1 MRSYASSCLA
11 GVLCTAAILAA
22 CGADGSTSS
31 GDAGSIT
38 PTSASDTILFVGDTL
53 SAFTLLHAASGQAF
67 VPASATS
74 VTYVG
79 ASADGKSD
87 ADALG
92 AFGRQNAILVDNGML
107 RALAPGAI
115 TVTIADEVKGWRF
128 TARVAALP
136 DIRQLRHTR
145 SICLFATSTINGVLA
160 YPARVTNFDA
170 PSALFALGDLEGHPR
185 WLNGVPS
192 ATVYLAG
199 TQTDSSVDYYPSTV
213 AQPVNRRVIG
223 VTQRQ
228 MVVTLTATAAPLITM
243 SESASGHPPYERQTT
258 LAQAT
263 TDIIGTRYAS
273 GRPSDFCQTVG
284 IVVEAT
290 SK

>member
-1 MRSYASSCLA
+1 MRSPASGRLA

-22 CGADGSTSS
+22 CGADGSTSA
-31 GDAGSIT
+31 GNAGSIT

-53 SAFTLLHAASGQAF
+53 SAFSLLHVASGQAF
-67 VPASATS
+67 VPASSTS
-74 VTYVG
+74 VTYVE
-79 ASADGKSD
+79 ATADGKSD

-92 AFGRQNAILVDNGML
+92 AFGRQNAILVDRGIL

-115 TVTIADEVKGWRF
+115 KITIADAVKGWSF

-145 SICLFATSTINGVLA
+145 SICLFARSTIDGVFA
-160 YPARVTNFDA
+160 YAARVTNFDA
-170 PSALFALGDLEGHPR
+170 SSAPFSLGDLDGHPQ

-199 TQTDSSVDYYPSTV
+199 SQTDSSVDYYPGTV
-213 AQPVNRRVIG
+213 AQPINRRVIG
-223 VTQRQ
+223 VAQRQ
-228 MVVTLTATAAPLITM
+228 MVVTFTATAAPLITM
-243 SESASGHPPYERQTT
+243 TESASGRPPFERQTT
-258 LAQAT
+258 LARAT
-263 TDIIGTRYAS
+263 TDTIGTRYLS
-273 GRPSDFCQTVG
+273 GVASDFCQTVG

-290 SK
+290 SR